1 MFKKIVVLTLSLSF
15 GTLMAQKSP
24 CQINV
29 EKELVS
35 KIKKYSSK
43 ELIPY
48 YSPKAEKWG
57 YMDCE
62 SKKVLTPPYFA
73 YPEFFNPDL
82 ALPHMYFN
90 KGELICEGVLKGS
103 NKDYDVSEVVVIQP
117 FIVPQV
123 TRRGS
128 VDYTRDDSKLVKKE
142 ITGFEVDENGELL
155 HISSVFFDESTKT
168 KMIRRIFSYKDEYF
182 AIVNKRDADGE
193 YYAIINQK
201 GDVLK
206 GFEYLN
212 GYPKIIESLNTAHS
226 FWIWYENK
234 EKKYVFK
241 DFSTGEVKVVLD
253 SYLPTSDSVLGY
265 TIATVNNKIGILD
278 MMSMEWKVPPAKEND
293 FKKLYYTTVKNKSE
307 SMNRSVEYNR
317 EDSYIYILNSKNTF
331 YDLDMKEYKPKK

>member
-1 MFKKIVVLTLSLSF
+1 MFKKVVVLILSLSF
-15 GTLMAQKSP
+15 GTLMAQKTP

-43 ELIPY
+43 ELISY

-57 YMDCE
+57 YMDRE

-90 KGELICEGVLKGS
+90 KGELICEGVIKGS

-142 ITGFEVDENGELL
+142 ITGFEVDENGKLL
-155 HISSVFFDESTKT
+155 YISPKFFDESTNT
-168 KMIRRIFSYKDEYF
+168 KMIKDVFSYKE
-182 AIVNKRDADGE
+182 V
-193 YYAIINQK
+193 YYAIINKEEEEYYSIINKK
-201 GDVLK
+201 GEVLK
-206 GFEYLN
+206 DFEN
-212 GYPKIIESLNTAHS
+212 MDGYPIIIESVNTAHS
-226 FWIWYENK
+226 FWIWYKNK
-234 EKKYVFK
+234 EEKYVFK
-241 DFSTGEVKVVLD
+241 DFSNGVIKVILD
-253 SYLPTSDSVLGY
+253 DNLSEWNSVLWY
-265 TIATVNNKIGILD
+265 VIAAVNDQKGILD
-278 MMSMEWKVPPAKEND
+278 VMSMEWKIPPAKEND

-307 SMNRSVEYNR
+307 SINRSVEYNR